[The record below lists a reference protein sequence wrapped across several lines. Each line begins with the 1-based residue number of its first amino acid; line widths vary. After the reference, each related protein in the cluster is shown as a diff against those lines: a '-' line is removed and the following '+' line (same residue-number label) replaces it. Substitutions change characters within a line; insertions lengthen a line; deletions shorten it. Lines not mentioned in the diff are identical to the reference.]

1 MQRYFSK
8 EDTQTVIKHMKISS
22 TSVIIRERQIKTT
35 MRYPLMPIR
44 MTIIK
49 RKKKDKCWQRGGK
62 SGILIRYWWEYKMVQ
77 TLWKIVRVF
86 FKTILKL
93 LYNPSISLCGIY
105 IEEFKNRILKRGL
118 HTYGY

>member
-49 RKKKDKCWQRGGK
+49 RKKKTSVGKEVEKVEYLFAIGGNIK
-62 SGILIRYWWEYKMVQ
+62 WYR
-77 TLWKIVRVF
+77 
-86 FKTILKL
+86 
-93 LYNPSISLCGIY
+93 LYG
-105 IEEFKNRILKRGL
+105 K
-118 HTYGY
+118 